1 MHDWVAYVPSDVTSF
16 CTGAC
21 CSCATSSSPLS
32 PVARRNS
39 SSTRG
44 IFNIHTKRYCL
55 VWTGQNSEDVHYQVL
70 ENSFMSGVLFEGNKS
85 VQHDQLYIIITLLH
99 YQLDESEKHLVKSPR
114 EHSAGTQIQPSHC
127 QETETKQT
135 GCLFHVLTNADNNE
149 DVSNAVVLDRTV
161 DIDYHESIVRYGITI
176 DDYNR
181 FMLMAWFLSLPEK
194 HHEEAAYN
202 MQLELSRVDYT
213 IVGLTAPQTM
223 KLLPNQGSKLNQ
235 KVAVADQDGVLQVFS
250 LKKGE
255 IQLSFKTLPGL
266 GISRLELGG
275 AIGTVQD
282 KIFVSSGN
290 EVRGYTK
297 KGKLFLAFDTNLTEP
312 IKSMNVSGSNL
323 LICGKHAYNQYHDC
337 KDANSYLCG
346 DEINDVISFPYEKT
360 NRLVPVLACE
370 DSSLRVL
377 DRSKVMHTVEID
389 SSPTVLHLYR
399 NDGGDTGDQV
409 LYGTVDGRVGV
420 LQVGRTGVH
429 NRWLVNN
436 ELHRGGILCM
446 DCYDITGDGMM
457 DLLIGRQDG
466 SIEVYS
472 IEDDG
477 EDEDSKETR
486 KFGFTC
492 NESVTSIQG
501 GIFGSSGCD
510 EILATTYTGQADGKG
525 GEVERRSPG
534 SMGVAMGGRLES
546 QQRESRWEVGYS
558 PGNWPLSEP
567 IERGVLMGTEYS
579 GELVT
584 DSLENMDCVAVQ
596 AVEMVGGV
604 ACIYIPLCRTE
615 IEEIEQKVI
624 KERERYQDATQDKSD
639 GLSAIPYISINDKSQ
654 AEDAVYCFPGRHFS
668 SKSTVRTGE
677 TFENHTFID
686 KGSRK
691 WKDASVLFQQHEKR
705 ERDKMLM
712 TAWAEMILN
721 KEDASYSLMLEVQSP
736 IDNVLI
742 QSDVP
747 LDLLDVERNSA
758 VVSYSDC
765 DPSSGNYLLAT
776 YRCQM
781 NTTRLE
787 LKIRTI
793 EGQHGT
799 LRAYITP
806 LVQPKCCQVR
816 MYQIKPLSLHTRSH
830 SYDLMSLAEI
840 HSWVSFCLPEIPEK
854 PTTGEKATFI
864 FVSTFLGTMLQCNY
878 WYVTLCFF
886 FSISFTLMIF
896 INLLPCRKGEAEF
909 RSDNIST
916 ISILKDIL
924 TKEATKKKI
933 KLELLCAVN
942 DDSIAHTLK
951 LLHPKLEA
959 QLELAKKITLLEA
972 LKELEAHEGDSS
984 CLIPEYRD
992 ILEKEK
998 LLQAE
1003 YKKQP
1008 AHLDRLYGMITDM
1021 YIDKHKFKGAN
1032 VKGKVPQLLE
1042 VLDKY
1047 ELNKLLNFFDQS

>member
-1 MHDWVAYVPSDVTSF
+1 
-16 CTGAC
+16 
-21 CSCATSSSPLS
+21 
-32 PVARRNS
+32 
-39 SSTRG
+39 
-44 IFNIHTKRYCL
+44 
-55 VWTGQNSEDVHYQVL
+55 
-70 ENSFMSGVLFEGNKS
+70 
-85 VQHDQLYIIITLLH
+85 
-99 YQLDESEKHLVKSPR
+99 
-114 EHSAGTQIQPSHC
+114 
-127 QETETKQT
+127 
-135 GCLFHVLTNADNNE
+135 
-149 DVSNAVVLDRTV
+149 
-161 DIDYHESIVRYGITI
+161 
-176 DDYNR
+176 
-181 FMLMAWFLSLPEK
+181 
-194 HHEEAAYN
+194 

-255 IQLSFKTLPGL
+255 IQLSFKTLPGP

-420 LQVGRTGVH
+420 LQVGRTGVR

-477 EDEDSKETR
+477 EDEDGKETR

-510 EILATTYTGQADGKG
+510 EILATTYTGFMFGLTSHKTTETKASIAFISDK
-525 GEVERRSPG
+525 
-534 SMGVAMGGRLES
+534 
-546 QQRESRWEVGYS
+546 
-558 PGNWPLSEP
+558 
-567 IERGVLMGTEYS
+567 IENL
-579 GELVT
+579 
-584 DSLENMDCVAVQ
+584 
-596 AVEMVGGV
+596 
-604 ACIYIPLCRTE
+604 RTE

-639 GLSAIPYISINDKSQ
+639 GLSAIPYISINDK
-654 AEDAVYCFPGRHFS
+654 
-668 SKSTVRTGE
+668 
-677 TFENHTFID
+677 
-686 KGSRK
+686 
-691 WKDASVLFQQHEKR
+691 
-705 ERDKMLM
+705 
-712 TAWAEMILN
+712 MILN
-721 KEDASYSLMLEVQSP
+721 KEDASYSLMLEVQTP

-830 SYDLMSLAEI
+830 SYDLMRPYNILGLKGAFSLAEI

-878 WYVTLCFF
+878 W
-886 FSISFTLMIF
+886 
-896 INLLPCRKGEAEF
+896 KGEAEF

-933 KLELLCAVN
+933 KLEILCAVN

-1008 AHLDRLYGMITDM
+1008 AHLDRLYELCLPTDTPLRPL
-1021 YIDKHKFKGAN
+1021 YGNTTFSPLDSTR
-1032 VKGKVPQLLE
+1032 KV
-1042 VLDKY
+1042 
-1047 ELNKLLNFFDQS
+1047 